1 MRSCGI
7 SSGMPKALRDSLTVA
22 GSAIRDGPAQARD
35 AREQARL
42 VASRMGAGGPRPPR
56 RGGRAHRHQDARRCG
71 GRSAAARARGE
82 GLFYERNRGGT
93 TRRSYRRRGAFAQ
106 RSPDQSACGLGT
118 GSGAQAG
125 GSRRGVGRA
134 RGERHVDRRL
144 GRGRQA
150 RHVQLAAC
158 GPGPLPPRRLGRR
171 AAARQRAHAGAKG
184 EGGARWSRR
193 GTAGGGGAR
202 AAGARGADRRA
213 ARSVG
218 RHAGAGSGR
227 ARTRGARGRPQG
239 PGRSGAARG
248 SGERVPGGCRAGPP
262 RLARGWLPGARSR
275 LLRERGAGR
284 REQAVWASNRAG
296 WLRTDHRLGRDRRT
310 GARSR
315 GGARGGLA
323 PRPGRVEIARPMSQF
338 PIRRMRRLRRTPA
351 LRRLVQ
357 ETHLVP
363 SQLVWPLFACHGEGI
378 RREVTALPG
387 VYQTSVDELV
397 KDAERAR
404 RLGLGG
410 IILFGLPA
418 AKDATGSEAYDEQG
432 IVQQAARTVKRAAPD
447 LLVMGDACLCE
458 YTDHGHCGVVQDGDV
473 DNDASVY
480 LLGKVA
486 VTQARAGIDIVA
498 PSDMMDGRVAGMRKA
513 LDAAGFS
520 RVPIMSYAAKMASA
534 FYGPFR
540 EAAGSAPQFGD
551 RQSYQMQGTNA
562 DEAMREI
569 RLDVEEGADIVLVKP
584 ALPCLDLIRRA
595 KQEFGSPLAAY
606 QVSGEYAMIKAAAA
620 RGMLDETRA
629 MWETLYA
636 IRRAGADIILSYF
649 APTAAEAL

>member
-1 MRSCGI
+1 
-7 SSGMPKALRDSLTVA
+7 
-22 GSAIRDGPAQARD
+22 
-35 AREQARL
+35 
-42 VASRMGAGGPRPPR
+42 
-56 RGGRAHRHQDARRCG
+56 
-71 GRSAAARARGE
+71 
-82 GLFYERNRGGT
+82 
-93 TRRSYRRRGAFAQ
+93 
-106 RSPDQSACGLGT
+106 
-118 GSGAQAG
+118 
-125 GSRRGVGRA
+125 
-134 RGERHVDRRL
+134 
-144 GRGRQA
+144 
-150 RHVQLAAC
+150 
-158 GPGPLPPRRLGRR
+158 
-171 AAARQRAHAGAKG
+171 
-184 EGGARWSRR
+184 
-193 GTAGGGGAR
+193 
-202 AAGARGADRRA
+202 
-213 ARSVG
+213 
-218 RHAGAGSGR
+218 
-227 ARTRGARGRPQG
+227 
-239 PGRSGAARG
+239 
-248 SGERVPGGCRAGPP
+248 
-262 RLARGWLPGARSR
+262 
-275 LLRERGAGR
+275 
-284 REQAVWASNRAG
+284 
-296 WLRTDHRLGRDRRT
+296 
-310 GARSR
+310 
-315 GGARGGLA
+315 
-323 PRPGRVEIARPMSQF
+323 MSQF
-338 PIRRMRRLRRTPA
+338 PIRRLRRLRRTAA

-363 SQLVWPLFACHGEGI
+363 SQLVWPLFACHGEGV
-378 RREVTALPG
+378 RREVAALPG
-387 VYQTSVDELV
+387 VFQTSVDELV
-397 KDAERAR
+397 RDAERAR

-432 IVQQAARTVKRAAPD
+432 IVQQAARAVKRATPD
-447 LLVMGDACLCE
+447 LLVIGDACLCE

-498 PSDMMDGRVAGMRKA
+498 PSDMMDGRVAGIRKA

-540 EAAGSAPQFGD
+540 EAAGSTPQFGD

-620 RGMLDETRA
+620 RGMLDEARA

-649 APTAAEAL
+649 APTVAESL